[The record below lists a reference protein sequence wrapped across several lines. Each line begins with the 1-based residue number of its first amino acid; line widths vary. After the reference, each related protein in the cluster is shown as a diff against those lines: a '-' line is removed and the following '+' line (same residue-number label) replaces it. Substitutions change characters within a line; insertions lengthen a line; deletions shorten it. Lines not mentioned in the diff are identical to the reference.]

1 MYQVCPVRQQK
12 GNVPR
17 NGHVNTWVHVTAH
30 GTLEHAKD
38 EEERMEV
45 PPAENYGPKNTAK
58 RKA

>member
-1 MYQVCPVRQQK
+1 MGQQK

-17 NGHVNTWVHVTAH
+17 KRHVNIWPHVTAH

-45 PPAENYGPKNTAK
+45 HPTENYGPKNTAK